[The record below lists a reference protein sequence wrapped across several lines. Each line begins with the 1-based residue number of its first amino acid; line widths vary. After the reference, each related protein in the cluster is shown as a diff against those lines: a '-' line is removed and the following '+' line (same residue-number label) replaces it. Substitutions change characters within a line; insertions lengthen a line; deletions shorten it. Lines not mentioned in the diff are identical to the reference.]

1 MVLPNIKK
9 IEDLKKIFSYK
20 SVVYISLWAVVGL
33 VSTGPLLDIWIFYVY
48 GYKVVNTAV
57 ISDYTITLKRKDL
70 TEIINMLDERK
81 NKFDFILQFGIKDAP
96 PMFR

>member
-1 MVLPNIKK
+1 MKLPNIKNL
-9 IEDLKKIFSYK
+9 EDLKMVFSYRH
-20 SVVYISLWAVVGL
+20 VVYVSLWVLISLVLIGL
-33 VSTGPLLDIWIFYVY
+33 LLDIWIFYVY

-57 ISDYTITLKRKDL
+57 VSDYTITLKRRDL

-81 NKFDFILQFGIKDAP
+81 NKFDYILESGVKDAP